1 MFEVFDIET
10 NGLLDVL
17 TKIHV
22 LGYSTDLGAVKFT
35 HDYAEM
41 REFFANAETL
51 VGHDIHRFDVP
62 AVERILGIKI
72 KAKLIDTLALS
83 WYLSHNRIKHGLAT
97 YGEEYGIPKPKI
109 DDWDNLTPEDYA
121 HRVVEDVK
129 INNRLWRD
137 QQLKLNKLYPNVKDQ
152 ARLIE
157 YMSFKMECAR
167 EQQSIGWKL
176 DVPKAQAAYDEILVL
191 KEAKVEAL
199 ADAMPRIPLLSTIK
213 KPKVMYKKDGEL
225 SLLGH
230 KWNDYCD
237 TYKQAKTS
245 ISFVIQTGSE
255 RANPN
260 SNSQVKDWLF
270 SLGWQPRTYKF
281 LRDKVTNE
289 PRQIEQVRKNGELC
303 ESVRLLHTVDAAVD
317 VLDGLTVLTHRAGI
331 LKSFL
336 EGHVDGYLVAEIAG
350 LTNTFRFKHS
360 KPLVNLPSVDKPYG
374 KVIRGC
380 LTCETGE
387 VLMGSDAISLEDT
400 TKRHYIQPYDPL
412 YVAEMQKEGFDPH
425 LDLAKFAGVIT
436 QDDIDKHISGVCSL
450 KSLRK
455 DYKVTNYS
463 ATYGIQ
469 AEALARS
476 SGMSVKDSKKLLKAF
491 WERNW
496 AIEAV
501 SKAVKTREL
510 LGSMWLFNPV
520 SGFWHSLRNDRDRFS
535 TLNQS
540 TGVYCFD
547 TWVQICRSKGL
558 KMSAQF
564 HDEIISAVKEGLEK
578 RTEEIAHEAAV
589 ELNERVNLNVPLGVD
604 VQFGKTYADI
614 H

>member
-1 MFEVFDIET
+1 
-10 NGLLDVL
+10 
-17 TKIHV
+17 
-22 LGYSTDLGAVKFT
+22 
-35 HDYAEM
+35 M

-152 ARLIE
+152 AGLIG

>member
-1 MFEVFDIET
+1 
-10 NGLLDVL
+10 
-17 TKIHV
+17 
-22 LGYSTDLGAVKFT
+22 
-35 HDYAEM
+35 M

-303 ESVRLLHTVDAAVD
+303 ESVRLLHTVDAAVN